1 MSQQRFFLSLAAT
14 ALVACASDAAPGGSG
29 AMSKAVTAGASAG
42 SAGASGAHA
51 GATGAAGAAGAGN
64 GKLSFAND
72 IFPKVIRSKCSACHN
87 DAPSFGGLAF
97 FPGGPEVA
105 YGNLVN
111 KPAGNEET
119 FKCKGIGLMRV
130 APGDPEN
137 SLMYLKISARP
148 PCGNKMPPGMFG
160 TATPEQIELVRQWI
174 MEGAAP

>member
-1 MSQQRFFLSLAAT
+1 MT
-14 ALVACASDAAPGGSG
+14 N
-29 AMSKAVTAGASAG
+29 AVSAGASA
-42 SAGASGAHA
+42 SAAHSVNAGASGAQPA
-51 GATGAAGAAGAGN
+51 AAGAAGAAAST
-64 GKLSFAND
+64 GKLSFATD

-97 FPGGPEVA
+97 FPGGPEFG
-105 YGNLVN
+105 YMNLVN
-111 KPAGNEET
+111 VPAGNDEK

-130 APGDPEN
+130 APGDPEH
-137 SLMYLKISARP
+137 SLMYLKISGAP